1 MLLTNKLQMY
11 ADLADQQT
19 RQVTQSMGDWT
30 GFLNTAGRLYKY
42 PFDEQLMIHAQR
54 PDAVACAPIEMWNKP
69 MNRSVKRG
77 AKGIA
82 LIDNTSGE
90 SRLKYVFDVADTH
103 DGRYGKPRRPFVWAV
118 KREHENSVIDAL
130 VEKFDIDDESY
141 AGYDANN
148 GTPLRGNQLGDYLQ
162 SIAQTLAA
170 RYYQDNRRDINYAVE
185 GSFLDGPDEFNIGV
199 TFQDALTVS
208 TAYALMSRCGIDP
221 MEFIENEDFQ
231 SVFDFNTPDSVYA
244 LGKAVSDVSEEVLR
258 DIEITIKKYE
268 RQKAVGLGGQ
278 RHERSG
284 SRQSNILPLR
294 GLSNTQHSDTP
305 AEPTAGAIRDDE
317 ERIPQQAQG
326 DSVHEAQLER
336 DSVSSLPRNRGNWEQ
351 SVELADSGTIRT
363 EPAAEQNE
371 QPAGLD
377 STHERAESPS
387 GGSHSQGIDTQLEQT
402 EQGGHETEPPSENGL
417 VSPFAGITIV
427 EQSEQLSLMDFPTEQ
442 EQIDTIRGSI
452 QVEHPTVTPQAAT
465 ITQEDIDQAI
475 IDWNGDLSSK
485 IRVYEYMYEHAR
497 ARDTAKFLLAEYDAG
512 QATTPSPYSK
522 EGLHIVKDNA
532 EPVTLPWAK
541 VQRRIGQL
549 MDEDKFL
556 TVDERTAADNALDVE
571 WERLADENTP
581 DTPQLSSNQHTET
594 IDDVE
599 FVFTTVTPRAAEVS
613 PQAQETEQPSEMQPE
628 TASVTSQGSPP
639 PVFFVDW
646 QAAQHDF
653 DMNLYQDRDKIGY
666 NKDGVE
672 YAVGKMG
679 DYTYITTTTGITPWG
694 DITGATN
701 IPRDVWEQMN
711 AYRNGELSD
720 DDVRVNYMSVL
731 DAHKQALQAEI
742 ATPQGNELW
751 REYQA
756 LSGEHQDKIAL
767 KHGGGYFYAI
777 GEDAHV
783 LSKQY
788 ELTLVM
794 GDFGLAEY
802 QPYISIP
809 LHALDEY
816 IERFT
821 NDGRSVAVGYG
832 IEGNIVHEGK
842 PLLDVSD
849 NSLEPQGSPMWQD
862 YTAIANEHKDKI
874 LFYRLGDFYEVM
886 GSDANAVS
894 KFLNLALVGRDVGLD
909 ERVPLVGVPAH
920 ALDGY
925 VDRLVSEGFGVAVR
939 HGMDD
944 VTVHE
949 AVPQLSITED
959 EPQQDTAAEYS
970 LSYRFLSD
978 PDRIIVFNDIDPDE
992 IDIVGRVHADG
1003 EVVITKE
1010 NVPQSVIDE
1019 LTAYGIENFDELR
1032 ESAEASLQRM
1042 MDAAVAIGRAYDES
1056 LEITDPPQVNE
1067 ITTVQAATSPT
1078 TEIAAFVQSK
1088 LENGERFTSA
1098 ELFAAA
1104 TQAYGDTMANN
1115 AFTSKD
1121 AYDAMELG
1129 VNQYVLSVDNLS
1141 HESMMNALELFPT
1154 QTRRTA
1160 EMEKFQQF
1168 STPPSIAYLANWA
1181 ANVTAD
1187 DVVLEPSA
1195 GIGGIAVFA
1204 KKDGATVFV
1213 NELDKRRLEILK
1225 NLPFDGFFNEDAE
1238 QINNIHGDKL
1248 EPTVIV
1254 MNPPFSS
1261 SAERNIHDT
1270 KIGAKHIDEALKM
1283 LAPNGRLVAI
1293 VGQGM
1298 ADDAPAFRSWWR
1310 DIKAQYNV
1318 KANIGVD
1325 GKNYNKY
1332 GTTFGIQV
1340 LVIDKNGAT
1349 VEPVKTAFIENLT
1362 DLQNILGGI
1371 RNDRPSIEI
1380 DSGHE
1385 RIIATP
1391 TRSETITERE
1401 PERKPDESVFA
1412 PSGRTDT
1419 AVGGTGREQTTT
1431 SELGAVSDGTP
1442 STPPDPASVG
1452 DDGLAPIVHGERHR
1466 GNDGRND
1473 VNPEFGRVDDAVSGQ
1488 SLGSIEPRLTPPK
1501 PVKTEL
1507 TDSIFENYEPQPL
1520 LLTNV
1525 QPHPANISESAAMS
1539 AIQPPPVT
1547 YKPTLSQ
1554 DIISN
1559 GILSDVQLEAVTY
1572 AGQSHKQTL
1581 PNGNTRGFFLG
1592 DGTGV
1597 GKGRTV
1603 TGIILDNFNQGNK
1616 KAVWLSENRGLV
1628 PDAKRDVTALF
1639 GNSDLVTE
1647 FEGGKKA
1654 DASLSN
1660 DEAILFATYSALS
1673 KGFDQ
1678 SDSNFEKIVNWL
1690 GKDFDGVIVFDEAH
1704 NMANSTAS
1712 KGNRGI
1718 KKASQRGM
1726 AGLAIQDALPNA
1738 KIIYSS
1744 ATGAT
1749 EVENLRYA
1757 ERLGLWG
1764 EGTAFPNGDDF
1775 VHRIKAGG
1783 LAAME
1788 LIARDM
1794 KAMGVYLSRNISYED
1809 VAYDKIVHEL
1819 TPNQRQIYDELAR
1832 SWQVVLQNLNAALK
1846 TTNQDK
1852 DGTAKGRAYGA
1863 FWSAEQRFFNQILT
1877 AMQVPSMIADIQKQ
1891 LDNDNSVVIQLVS
1904 TNESA
1909 QEREFARLQ
1918 EHELDL
1924 EDFDLTPKQMLMSYI
1939 ENSFP
1944 TVQFEKYEDE
1954 NCNERSRPV
1963 FDSEGNA
1970 VINREAV
1977 KQKDEL
1983 LDKLGSIKVPASAL
1997 DMIINHFGSDMVAE
2011 NTGRKRRVVVTDG
2024 KAREENIA
2032 SKKQA
2037 DVSAFQDGDK
2047 RIIVFSRAGGTGKS
2061 YHADKSAKNQQH
2073 RVHYLLQAGWQAD
2086 AAVQGFGRSHRSN
2099 QVSSPTFS
2107 LVTTDLKGQ
2116 MRFISTIAKRLDQL
2130 GALTKGQR
2138 QTGSQGLFTAGDNLE
2153 NAFAAD
2159 VLAGYYKSLIL
2170 NRVEGVEDGMA
2181 VIEKLGLK
2189 DKLVDEYGQIIVTAN
2204 EMREVNKFLNRIL
2217 SLECNEQNA
2226 VFDGYAERLHIATEK
2241 ALQDGTLDRGLENFK
2256 ADKVVL
2262 NEVTDIRADE
2272 STGATTKYF
2281 NLTTHNKIKPLEFEN
2296 IKTDNSA
2303 FIGFYQSK
2311 NTGAVRAAFKT
2322 SSVTDEHGNI
2332 TENCR
2337 LTGQDGNEYMPLG
2350 RLMGNWN
2357 KLTPETAE
2365 KLWDKAVSELPEFR
2379 TNNLHLIG
2387 GTVLPVWDK
2396 LPIEN
2401 VRIYRV
2407 LTSDGDLLIGRV
2419 IPEDA
2424 IDATLEKLGA
2434 TREKEK
2440 IETVDLLKNIKSGD
2454 TVYLDNDWRIVQ
2466 RRVSNE
2472 QRIEVIGADFLHN
2485 DLLTKKGLFTERI
2498 GYQTRYFIPAE
2509 KDTIRILDD
2518 VLKIAPVSY
2527 VSKAG
2532 RTNDRVAAKSNSAKG
2547 RPSMLDDL
2555 ERYAQKSR
2563 AEFGGGDAPTQKKET
2578 TL

>member
-1 MLLTNKLQMY
+1 MPSKLQFY
-11 ADLADQQT
+11 ATLADRQT
-19 RQVTQSMGDWT
+19 RQVTQSMGDWM

-54 PDAVACAPIEMWNKP
+54 PDAIACAPLEMWNKP
-69 MNRSVKRG
+69 MNRWVKRG
-77 AKGIA
+77 SKGIA
-82 LIDNTSGE
+82 LIDNTGGKSK
-90 SRLKYVFDVADTH
+90 LKYVFDVADTQ
-103 DGRYGKPRRPFVWAV
+103 DGRYNTRRPFLWSV
-118 KREHENSVIDAL
+118 KPENETAIIEAL
-130 VEKFDIDDESY
+130 KGTCDIDDETY
-141 AGYDANN
+141 EGWDVNN
-148 GTPLRGNQLGDYLQ
+148 GTRLPGNKLGDYLH
-162 SIAQTLAA
+162 SVAQTLSV
-170 RYYQDNRRDINYAVE
+170 RYYQDNKHDIGYAVE
-185 GSFLDGPDEFNIGV
+185 DSFLDGLDEFNV
-199 TFQDALTVS
+199 SVAFRDALTVS
-208 TAYALMSRCGIDP
+208 TTYALMSRCGIDP
-221 MEFIENEDFQ
+221 MDYFENEDFQ
-231 SVFDFNTPDSVYA
+231 AVFDFNTPDSVYS
-244 LGKAVSDVSEEVLR
+244 LGKAVSDVSEKVLR
-258 DIEITIKKYE
+258 NIEKIIKNYE
-268 RQKAVGLGGQ
+268 RENAVEMEGQ
-278 RHERSG
+278 QHERSN
-284 SRQSNILPLR
+284 SQQSNIQQIR
-294 GLSNTQHSDTP
+294 GLSNTQHHDTTR
-305 AEPTAGAIRDDE
+305 EPNAGQIRDDE
-317 ERIPQQAQG
+317 EGLSTETQG

-336 DSVSSLPRNRGNWEQ
+336 DAVSTLPRNREPSEQ
-351 SVELADSGTIRT
+351 SDRVDDGRTGETIT
-363 EPAAEQNE
+363 TAEQSPQSE
-371 QPAGLD
+371 RLD
-377 STHERAESPS
+377 GTHEQSEIPS
-387 GGSHSQGIDTQLEQT
+387 GGNHNQGIDIQLE
-402 EQGGHETEPPSENGL
+402 ETPSETFSQVGKSPDESVGNETVPTSESGL
-417 VSPFAGITIV
+417 VSPFDGITIV
-427 EQSEQLSLMDFPTEQ
+427 EQSGQLTLLDFPSEQ
-442 EQIDTIRGSI
+442 EQIAEIGGTR
-452 QVEHPTVTPQAAT
+452 QAAETTKPLQSAT
-465 ITQEDIDQAI
+465 ITQEDIDQALM
-475 IDWNGDLSSK
+475 DWNGDLASK

-497 ARDTAKFLLAEYDAG
+497 ARDTAKFLYAEYNAG

-522 EGLHIVKDNA
+522 EGLHIIKDT
-532 EPVTLPWAK
+532 EHILLPWAK

-549 MDEDKFL
+549 MDADKFL
-556 TVDERTAADNALDVE
+556 SAEEKAVADNALEVE
-571 WERLADENTP
+571 WERLSEEN
-581 DTPQLSSNQHTET
+581 
-594 IDDVE
+594 
-599 FVFTTVTPRAAEVS
+599 
-613 PQAQETEQPSEMQPE
+613 EQPTNIEPIRTDLAKRGFAVSDEVILDAISNTTLTNADDIADFIEDEYLSEE
-628 TASVTSQGSPP
+628 VFDHDYTIGSPP
-639 PVFFVDW
+639 PVFFVNW
-646 QAAQHDF
+646 NTAQHDF
-653 DMNLYQDRDKIGY
+653 DMSLYNDRDKIGY

-679 DYTYITTTTGITPWG
+679 DLTYITTTTGITPWG

-720 DDVRVNYMSVL
+720 DDVRTNYMSVL
-731 DAHKQALQAEI
+731 DTRKSS
-742 ATPQGNELW
+742 PQTE
-751 REYQA
+751 
-756 LSGEHQDKIAL
+756 
-767 KHGGGYFYAI
+767 
-777 GEDAHV
+777 
-783 LSKQY
+783 
-788 ELTLVM
+788 
-794 GDFGLAEY
+794 
-802 QPYISIP
+802 
-809 LHALDEY
+809 
-816 IERFT
+816 T
-821 NDGRSVAVGYG
+821 NA
-832 IEGNIVHEGK
+832 
-842 PLLDVSD
+842 
-849 NSLEPQGSPMWQD
+849 
-862 YTAIANEHKDKI
+862 
-874 LFYRLGDFYEVM
+874 
-886 GSDANAVS
+886 
-894 KFLNLALVGRDVGLD
+894 
-909 ERVPLVGVPAH
+909 
-920 ALDGY
+920 
-925 VDRLVSEGFGVAVR
+925 
-939 HGMDD
+939 
-944 VTVHE
+944 
-949 AVPQLSITED
+949 
-959 EPQQDTAAEYS
+959 YS

-978 PDRIIVFNDIDPDE
+978 PDRIIVFNDTDPDE
-992 IDIVGRVHADG
+992 IDIVARVHADG
-1003 EVVITKE
+1003 EVAIVKE
-1010 NVPQSVIDE
+1010 NLPQSVIDE
-1019 LTAYGIENFDELR
+1019 FTEYANSNFDGLK
-1032 ESAEASLQRM
+1032 ESAEARLQWM
-1042 MDAAVAIGRAYDES
+1042 LDAAVAQGTAYDKV
-1056 LEITDPPQVNE
+1056 IQTDEPQA
-1067 ITTVQAATSPT
+1067 IGISPT
-1078 TEIAAFVQSK
+1078 TAIADYVKSK
-1088 LENGERFTSA
+1088 LETGEKFTSS
-1098 ELFAAA
+1098 ELFAEAA
-1104 TQAYGDTMANN
+1104 KAYGDTMANN

-1129 VNQYVLSVDNLS
+1129 VNQYMLSMDSITHGKV
-1141 HESMMNALELFPT
+1141 MQALDLLPS

-1160 EMEKFQQF
+1160 DMERFQQF

-1225 NLPFDGFFNEDAE
+1225 DLPFDGFFNEDAE

-1261 SAERNIHDT
+1261 SAERNIQST

-1310 DIKAQYNV
+1310 DIKEQYNV

-1325 GKNYNKY
+1325 GKNYSKY
-1332 GTTFGIQV
+1332 GTTFGIQL
-1340 LVIDKNGAT
+1340 LVIDKTGAT
-1349 VEPVKTAFIENLT
+1349 TEPVKTAFVEALN

-1371 RNDRPSIEI
+1371 RDERPSIEI
-1380 DSGHE
+1380 DSGTE
-1385 RIIATP
+1385 RSTATEAHSDVIA
-1391 TRSETITERE
+1391 ERE
-1401 PERKPDESVFA
+1401 PQHQHDEHVSA
-1412 PSGRTDT
+1412 TGGRTDT
-1419 AVGGTGREQTTT
+1419 ADAGIRREPTAT
-1431 SELGAVSDGTP
+1431 SEIGAISDGIT
-1442 STPPDPASVG
+1442 DPAPDLANISN
-1452 DDGLAPIVHGERHR
+1452 DGLAPNLYGERHR

-1473 VNPEFGRVDDAVSGQ
+1473 ADKGVGRTDLADSGQ
-1488 SLGSIEPRLTPPK
+1488 SHGSAEQRLRPPK
-1501 PVKTEL
+1501 QIKTEL

-1520 LLTNV
+1520 LIQNV
-1525 QPHPANISESAAMS
+1525 QSHPANISESAAMS

-1547 YKPTLSQ
+1547 YKPNLSQ
-1554 DIISN
+1554 DIIDN
-1559 GILSDVQLEAVTY
+1559 GVLSDVQLEAVTY
-1572 AGQSHKQTL
+1572 AGQSHSQTL
-1581 PNGNTRGFFLG
+1581 PNGTTRGFFLG

-1603 TGIILDNFNQGNK
+1603 TGIILDNFNKGSK

-1628 PDAKRDVTALF
+1628 PDAKRDVAALF

-1654 DASLSN
+1654 DKSLN
-1660 DEAILFATYSALS
+1660 NNEAILFATYSALS
-1673 KGFDQ
+1673 KSFDQ
-1678 SDSNFEKIVNWL
+1678 SDSNFDKIVNWL

-1704 NMANSTAS
+1704 NMANSTAT
-1712 KGNRGI
+1712 KGSRGI

-1726 AGLAIQDALPNA
+1726 AGLAIQEALPNA

-1757 ERLGLWG
+1757 DRLGLWG
-1764 EGTAFPNGDDF
+1764 EGTAFPNGDVF
-1775 VHRIKAGG
+1775 VSKIKAGG

-1809 VAYDKIVHEL
+1809 VVYDKIVHEL
-1819 TPNQRQIYDELAR
+1819 TPQQRTIYDELAR
-1832 SWQVVLQNLNAALK
+1832 SWQIVLQNLNKALE
-1846 TTNQDK
+1846 TTNQDA

-1877 AMQVPSMIADIQKQ
+1877 AMQVPSMISDIQKQ

-1918 EHELDL
+1918 EQDLDL

-1944 TVQFEKYEDE
+1944 TVQFEKYEDD
-1954 NCNERSRPV
+1954 NGNIRSRPV
-1963 FDSEGNA
+1963 FDSDGNT
-1970 VINREAV
+1970 VINRDAV
-1977 KQKDEL
+1977 RQKDEL

-1997 DMIINHFGSDMVAE
+1997 DMIINHFGSDVVAE
-2011 NTGRKRRVVVTDG
+2011 NTGRKRRVVITDG
-2024 KAREENIA
+2024 KAKEENIA

-2047 RIIVFSRAGGTGKS
+2047 RIIIFSKAGGTGKS

-2099 QVSSPTFS
+2099 QVSAPTFS

-2159 VLAGYYKSLIL
+2159 VLSMYYKALIL
-2170 NRVEGVEDGMA
+2170 NRVDGVEDGKA

-2189 DKLVDEYGQIIVTAN
+2189 DKLLDEYGCINTNAN

-2241 ALQDGTLDRGLENFK
+2241 ALQDGSLDRGLENYR
-2256 ADKVVL
+2256 ADRIVL
-2262 NEVTDIRADE
+2262 NETTDIRADE
-2272 STGATTKYF
+2272 ATGATTKYF
-2281 NLTTHNKIKPLEFEN
+2281 NLTAYNKTKPLEFGN
-2296 IKTDNSA
+2296 VKTDNSA

-2311 NTGAVRAAFKT
+2311 NTGAVRAAYKT
-2322 SSVTDEHGNI
+2322 SSMTDEYGNV

-2337 LTGQDGNEYMPLG
+2337 LTGQDGNEYLPLS
-2350 RLMGNWN
+2350 RLTNNWN

-2365 KLWDKAVSELPEFR
+2365 KLWDKAVADLPEFR

-2396 LPIEN
+2396 LPTEN

-2407 LTSDGDLLIGRV
+2407 LTEDGDMLIGRV
-2419 IPEDA
+2419 IPEDM
-2424 IDATLEKLGA
+2424 IDATLDRLGA
-2434 TREKEK
+2434 TREKDK
-2440 IETVDLLKNIKSGD
+2440 IETVDLLQQIKNGD
-2454 TVYLDNDWRIVQ
+2454 TVYLDNEWRIVQ

-2472 QRIEVIGADFLHN
+2472 QRLEVIGADFLHN

-2509 KDTIRILDD
+2509 KDTVRILDD
-2518 VLKIAPVSY
+2518 VLKISPVNY
-2527 VSKAG
+2527 VSKGG
-2532 RTNDRVAAKSNSAKG
+2532 RDNDRMAAKSNSAKG
-2547 RPSMLDDL
+2547 KPSLLDDL

-2563 AEFGGGDAPTQKKET
+2563 AEFGSGDKTKTKDV